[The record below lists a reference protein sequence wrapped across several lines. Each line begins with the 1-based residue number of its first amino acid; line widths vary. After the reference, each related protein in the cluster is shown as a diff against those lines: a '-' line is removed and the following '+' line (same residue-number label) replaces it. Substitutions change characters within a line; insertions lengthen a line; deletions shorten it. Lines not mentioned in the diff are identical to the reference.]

1 LDEDGYVFDHG
12 AEGADQPGEVGE
24 YVLLLLRVEDD
35 LADVSRRDFQQSVDV
50 TYPCTICSIAQKTQ
64 HEEQQRQALAR
75 LLSLVLNDLRNAR
88 SKISHGA
95 CVSQDHGTNRVI
107 RGVLRIML
115 RLRNP
120 HTSLPRDSPA
130 CSTNNTNTHDAQRIL
145 NPLARAIAHIRYRR
159 QRTRAP
165 SAASRR
171 IAPVASRQTDV
182 AAIASAQQGRFNAVC
197 RLHGGFALAAARVLH
212 VVVYALRDE
221 DEVCEAEVDCEG
233 DDGGD
238 EASPE
243 GTSKVRY
250 VADEPD
256 DEEGEGDAISGG

>member
-1 LDEDGYVFDHG
+1 M
-12 AEGADQPGEVGE
+12 
-24 YVLLLLRVEDD
+24 
-35 LADVSRRDFQQSVDV
+35 
-50 TYPCTICSIAQKTQ
+50 TYPRAIRSITQQTQ

-75 LLSLVLNDLRNAR
+75 LLPLVFDDLRNTR

-95 CVSQDHGTNRVI
+95 RVSQDHGADRI
-107 RGVLRIML
+107 ICGVLRIML

-130 CSTNNTNTHDAQRIL
+130 CSANNTDTHDAQRIL
-145 NPLARAIAHIRYRR
+145 NPLARAIAHIRNRR
-159 QRTRAP
+159 QGTRAP
-165 SAASRR
+165 SPASRR
-171 IAPVASRQTDV
+171 IAPVTSRQTDIT
-182 AAIASAQQGRFNAVC
+182 AIASAQQGRLNAVC

-221 DEVCEAEVDCEG
+221 DEVCEAKVDCEG

-238 EASPE
+238 EACPE
-243 GTSKVRY
+243 GAGKVGY